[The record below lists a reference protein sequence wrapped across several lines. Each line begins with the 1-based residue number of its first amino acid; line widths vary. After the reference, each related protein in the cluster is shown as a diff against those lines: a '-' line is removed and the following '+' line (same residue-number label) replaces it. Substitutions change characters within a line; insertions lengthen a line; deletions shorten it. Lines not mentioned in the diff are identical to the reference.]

1 MSRYK
6 VLKTVSGAVS
16 TQHKSAFN
24 QYFLGIPSL
33 KCRYVLFEEVK
44 ILK

>member
-24 QYFLGIPSL
+24 QYFLGIP
-33 KCRYVLFEEVK
+33 KVQVRTV
-44 ILK
+44 